1 MATKMFHETGISID
15 WLLAGDP
22 KAPPVAANGEPFTKE
37 IYNEVQKNQ
46 LAFDQPHEWFRHTDE
61 LGFCA
66 QLVATLENANAQKNY
81 YMAAYKVGKAIE
93 ALRKEFATDLD
104 SRLPSPPAASA
115 KLKPLIEFGENFV
128 RELSAKTRKKRPSPR
143 RQSRRV

>member
-22 KAPPVAANGEPFTKE
+22 NAPAVAANGEPYTKE
-37 IYNEVQKNQ
+37 IYDEVQSNK

-66 QLVATLENANAQKNY
+66 QLVAILENANAQKNY
-81 YMAAYKVGKAIE
+81 YLAACEIGE
-93 ALRKEFATDLD
+93 ALESLRKKFAPDL
-104 SRLPSPPAASA
+104 SAQRPAPPAAA
-115 KLKPLIEFGENFV
+115 AAFKPLIQFGENFAA
-128 RELSAKTRKKRPSPR
+128 ELKKRQKKQSSSPR
-143 RQSRRV
+143 ARRA